1 MTRVEDEMQPAH
13 DDLQPT
19 QDDVQPPQDNL
30 QPARDNLQPARENG
44 TGRLT
49 TEQIAR
55 AADDRPADR
64 SEDRSDES
72 SQPPAQSGPARR
84 AQLLAPEDKQ
94 DAVGRWREIQA
105 AFVDEPRQAVTD
117 ADALVASLMQQLA
130 QMFAAEREQLEAQW
144 SAGRDV
150 STEDLRQGLQR
161 YRSFFERL
169 LAA

>member
-1 MTRVEDEMQPAH
+1 MTRVEDEMQPAQ
-13 DDLQPT
+13 DDLQPP
-19 QDDVQPPQDNL
+19 QDDLQPPQDDFQPPQDNL
-30 QPARDNLQPARENG
+30 RPAQENG

-64 SEDRSDES
+64 TDES
-72 SQPPAQSGPARR
+72 SQPPAQSGSARH
-84 AQLLAPEDKQ
+84 AQLLAPEEKQ

-144 SAGRDV
+144 SAGQDV

>member
-1 MTRVEDEMQPAH
+1 MTRVEDEMQPVQ

-19 QDDVQPPQDNL
+19 QDDL
-30 QPARDNLQPARENG
+30 QPTRDNLQPAQDDLPPAQENG

-64 SEDRSDES
+64 TEDS
-72 SQPPAQSGPARR
+72 SQPPAQSEPARH

-94 DAVGRWREIQA
+94 YAVGRWRDIQA

-130 QMFAAEREQLEAQW
+130 QMF
-144 SAGRDV
+144 
-150 STEDLRQGLQR
+150 
-161 YRSFFERL
+161 
-169 LAA
+169 